1 MATFPPDSALVQR
14 VLPSPNH
21 GERRGARRPD
31 CIILHYTGLPT
42 LDEALMKLSD
52 PTAEVS
58 CHYVIDEAGAV
69 IQMVLETARAWHAGV
84 SFWKGERDINS
95 ASIGVEIANCGHDG
109 GLPPFTGAQI
119 AAAIALIKD
128 ISSRWN
134 IRRERLLAHSDVAP
148 ARKRDP
154 GERFPWARL
163 AEAKVGHWVE
173 PKPIEG
179 GPLLA
184 SAEEGPPVR
193 ALQTMLALYGYG
205 VELTGVMDHP
215 TAVALAAFQRHF
227 RPERVDGR
235 PDASTIKTLSALID
249 ALEL

>member
-1 MATFPPDSALVQR
+1 MQPRSLTSAAAVTDRGYRCAIRPSMAVFPPDSALVQR

-42 LDEALMKLSD
+42 LDEALTTLCD
-52 PTAEVS
+52 PAAEVS

-69 IQMVLETARAWHAGV
+69 IQMVPETARAWHAGV
-84 SFWKGERDINS
+84 SSWKGERDVNS
-95 ASIGVEIANCGHDG
+95 ASIGVEIANSGHDG

-119 AAAIALIKD
+119 AATIALVKD

-134 IRRERLLAHSDVAP
+134 IRPERVLAHSDVAP

-163 AEAKVGHWVE
+163 G
-173 PKPIEG
+173 
-179 GPLLA
+179 
-184 SAEEGPPVR
+184 
-193 ALQTMLALYGYG
+193 
-205 VELTGVMDHP
+205 
-215 TAVALAAFQRHF
+215 
-227 RPERVDGR
+227 
-235 PDASTIKTLSALID
+235 
-249 ALEL
+249 

>member
-31 CIILHYTGLPT
+31 CILLHYTGLPT
-42 LDEALMKLSD
+42 LDEALNKLSD
-52 PTAEVS
+52 PAAEVS

-69 IQMVLETARAWHAGV
+69 IQMVAETARAWHAGV
-84 SFWKGERDINS
+84 SSWKGERDVNS
-95 ASIGVEIANCGHDG
+95 TSIGVEIANSGHEG
-109 GLPPFTGAQI
+109 GLPPFPDAQI
-119 AAAIALIKD
+119 AATIALVKD

-134 IRRERLLAHSDVAP
+134 IRPERLLAHSDVAP

-163 AEAKVGHWVE
+163 AAAKVGRWVE

-179 GPLLA
+179 GSLFAP
-184 SAEEGPPVR
+184 AEEGPPIR

-205 VELTGVMDHP
+205 VELTGVMDP
-215 TAVALAAFQRHF
+215 QTEFALAAFQRHF

-235 PDASTIKTLSALID
+235 ADASTIKTLSALID
-249 ALEL
+249 ALG